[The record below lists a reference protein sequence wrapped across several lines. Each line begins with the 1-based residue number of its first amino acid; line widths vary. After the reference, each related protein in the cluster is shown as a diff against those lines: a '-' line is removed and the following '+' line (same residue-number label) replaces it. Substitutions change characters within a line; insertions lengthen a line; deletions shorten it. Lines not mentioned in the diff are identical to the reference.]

1 MDFMSMAS
9 DFRKKTPI
17 LPKYII
23 NRNGIAELTLGIDC
37 SSTAAHLRTLLTE
50 RLSDLSENEQ
60 FIHSNG
66 APIHILDEQETIISE
81 LLVENSNIIFLK
93 PKLPKELTAASNS
106 TTLLQNKT
114 TDKSSYLQ
122 LPEGLHQPKTP
133 GTASSMVSPVDITIT
148 VKNNSETQSVLLSH
162 LLSSATLEINN
173 NNLSP
178 TDMKR
183 IVSALKQNKTV
194 KELKIL
200 FGCRHIIEI
209 LLEVLNVNQRL
220 ASLDIS
226 FGMTNA
232 DCILIAN
239 ALISNHTLQKLS
251 LSRNEITSAG
261 CKAIGKMLKSNKTL
275 TYLKICRNKLYD
287 EGIKFICDALMINQT
302 LCELDI

>member
-81 LLVENSNIIFLK
+81 LLLENSNIIFLK
-93 PKLPKELTAASNS
+93 PKLTKDLTAASNS

-114 TDKSSYLQ
+114 TDKSSNLQ
-122 LPEGLHQPKTP
+122 LPEGRHQPKTSKTP
-133 GTASSMVSPVDITIT
+133 GTASSMVPPVDITIT
-148 VKNNSETQSVLLSH
+148 IKKNSETQSVLLSH

-173 NNLSP
+173 KNLSP
-178 TDMKR
+178 IDIKQ
-183 IVSALKQNKTV
+183 IISALKQNKTV

-209 LLEVLNVNQRL
+209 LVEVLNVNRTL
-220 ASLDIS
+220 TSLDIS
-226 FGMTNA
+226 FGMTV
-232 DCILIAN
+232 
-239 ALISNHTLQKLS
+239 
-251 LSRNEITSAG
+251 
-261 CKAIGKMLKSNKTL
+261 
-275 TYLKICRNKLYD
+275 
-287 EGIKFICDALMINQT
+287 F
-302 LCELDI
+302 